1 MAGSSTAPPPQ
12 PPQPQPP
19 PPPEEIVVSPT
30 VSPSPSPSPSPSTAD
45 ANNNNHP
52 MASSSNTNNTDAAA
66 ASIKAGEKACVDD
79 YSSTPP
85 DKNPPPAVRCKIYF
99 NRLLT
104 PANKREPYPVYQ
116 LQLHDVA
123 HFFSPPPALRKS
135 ADSAVDVQAGRKL
148 PRQLTNPV
156 AKLLQGIEAVVHP
169 SAKRAAERERLRK
182 VLGASL
188 LTQDYNAKAPRIKAT
203 FAETPQGLLARATAR
218 AVHRKMYGKGIFSG
232 PFKRREKSW
241 ISTSDELLDVIEKHG
256 GKPVHDDDDSNVK
269 PTSDSAPPPNASSS
283 SSPSPPPPPSTNVS
297 KSEKKARETAER
309 KLIRSP
315 AGPEY
320 TYTLLADGVLHF
332 SRADTPILNIASKHM
347 MHSSCA
353 REVVYAGTMRIEAQK
368 TNNNNNESHNNN
380 DEDKERIRRFLIMD
394 NDSGTYAPRCD
405 RAELRRLRDLMQW
418 NFPGLI
424 VLARKYVPAGMEKE
438 LGDDNGTDGC
448 GGGIVEAEESER
460 AAEQAGMTTT
470 DNNSNR
476 REAPG
481 DEGGSG
487 SGGSSGAAGASHDDG
502 Q

>member
-1 MAGSSTAPPPQ
+1 MAGSSAAPPS
-12 PPQPQPP
+12 PQPP
-19 PPPEEIVVSPT
+19 PPPQPEEIVVSPT

-45 ANNNNHP
+45 ANNDNHP
-52 MASSSNTNNTDAAA
+52 MSSCSNTNNNTAAA
-66 ASIKAGEKACVDD
+66 AAASSIKAGEKACVDD

-135 ADSAVDVQAGRKL
+135 ADSAVDVKAAGRKL
-148 PRQLTNPV
+148 PRRLANPV

-188 LTQDYNAKAPRIKAT
+188 LTQEYNDKAPRIKAT

-218 AVHRKMYGKGIFSG
+218 AVHRKMYGKGIFFG

-241 ISTSDELLDVIEKHG
+241 ISTGDELLDVIEKHG
-256 GKPVHDDDDSNVK
+256 GKPVHDDDDSDVK
-269 PTSDSAPPPNASSS
+269 PSNDSAPPPNAASS
-283 SSPSPPPPPSTNVS
+283 SSPSHPPPPTPPPSENVS
-297 KSEKKARETAER
+297 KSEKKARETAQR
-309 KLIRSP
+309 KLVRSP

-353 REVVYAGTMRIEAQK
+353 RQVVYAGTMRIEAQK
-368 TNNNNNESHNNN
+368 TNNN

-460 AAEQAGMTTT
+460 AAEEAGTTT
-470 DNNSNR
+470 NSKSNR

-481 DEGGSG
+481 DEEG
-487 SGGSSGAAGASHDDG
+487 SGGGNNGASGAGHDDG

>member
-1 MAGSSTAPPPQ
+1 MSDAPAAAVS
-12 PPQPQPP
+12 
-19 PPPEEIVVSPT
+19 PPEEIVVSPT
-30 VSPSPSPSPSPSTAD
+30 VSPSAPSSSAAAD
-45 ANNNNHP
+45 SNTLPTTPAS
-52 MASSSNTNNTDAAA
+52 ASSNSNDDKTIA

-85 DKNPPPAVRCKIYF
+85 DNSPPPAVRCKIYF

-123 HFFSPPPALRKS
+123 HFFSPPPALRRS
-135 ADSAVDVQAGRKL
+135 ADSAVDVKPGRNL
-148 PRQLTNPV
+148 PRRLTSPV
-156 AKLLQGIEAVVHP
+156 AKLLHGIEAVVHP
-169 SAKRAAERERLRK
+169 SAKRAAERERQRK

-188 LTQDYNAKAPRIKAT
+188 LTQNFNDKAPRIKAT
-203 FAETPQGLLARATAR
+203 FAKTPQGALARATGR

-241 ISTSDELLDVIEKHG
+241 ISTGDELLDVIEKHG
-256 GKPVHDDDDSNVK
+256 GKAVARDSK
-269 PTSDSAPPPNASSS
+269 PANNTSSS
-283 SSPSPPPPPSTNVS
+283 SSPAPPPSEHES
-297 KSEKKARETAER
+297 KSDKKAGETAQR
-309 KLIRSP
+309 KLVRSP

-332 SRADTPILNIASKHM
+332 SRGDTPILNIASKHM

-353 REVVYAGTMRIEAQK
+353 PQVVYAGTMRIEAQK
-368 TNNNNNESHNNN
+368 TNDDGD
-380 DEDKERIRRFLIMD
+380 DERVRRFLIMD

-460 AAEQAGMTTT
+460 AAKEAGTT
-470 DNNSNR
+470 SNR
-476 REAPG
+476 HEAGSAREAPG
-481 DEGGSG
+481 GDDNTTGVANEGGP
-487 SGGSSGAAGASHDDG
+487 
-502 Q
+502 